1 MLSQDLPKPTLSG
14 IVTFTVLRVETPVML
29 WVRLTQQQE
38 ERRFG
43 ADDGLLLAMAR
54 FYSDPQSRIAVKMVA
69 QRGLL
74 VAVEGSDGVVR
85 RARVQVLV
93 H

>member
-1 MLSQDLPKPTLSG
+1 MPKPTLSG

-54 FYSDPQSRIAVKMVA
+54 FYSDPQSRIAVKMVE
-69 QRGLL
+69 RGLL

>member
-1 MLSQDLPKPTLSG
+1 
-14 IVTFTVLRVETPVML
+14 ML

-54 FYSDPQSRIAVKMVA
+54 FYSSPQSRKAVKMVE
-69 QRGLL
+69 RGLL

-85 RARVQVLV
+85 RARVQVLGNQKECSQTNSMD
-93 H
+93 HISN

>member
-1 MLSQDLPKPTLSG
+1 
-14 IVTFTVLRVETPVML
+14 ML

-54 FYSDPQSRIAVKMVA
+54 FYSSPQSRKAVKMVE
-69 QRGLL
+69 RGLL

-93 H
+93 HLKHFSN

>member
-1 MLSQDLPKPTLSG
+1 MAEPTLSG

-54 FYSDPQSRIAVKMVA
+54 FYSNPQSRRKAVKMVE
-69 QRGLL
+69 RGLL

-85 RARVQVLV
+85 RARVQV
-93 H
+93 HFKHPKG

>member
-1 MLSQDLPKPTLSG
+1 M
-14 IVTFTVLRVETPVML
+14 LRVETPVML

-54 FYSDPQSRIAVKMVA
+54 FYSNPQSRRKAVKMVE
-69 QRGLL
+69 RGLL